1 MIRSLLILPP
11 LLALLLLSSIVT
23 YADDYSFDM
32 ESIETK
38 SFEYSGY
45 LRTEYKYQNLNEDS
59 PLYTLLGRN
68 DSTQNTSLNEALFRF
83 TYYHDDFK
91 LISSLSARYVNSDGL
106 NETLYTAYQLYAHH
120 TFSVN
125 HSIDV
130 GKKTLK
136 WGKGY
141 FFNPAAF
148 LDRPKDPTQPENAYE
163 GYVMAN
169 YSYNKSFEGDLRNF
183 KLDFIYMPTTSAV
196 NDDFYNATSTNLAL
210 KLYLLYLDTDI
221 EFLYLYSDEKKDKIG
236 FTFSRNILPHFEVHG
251 EYAKELE
258 GYHSY
263 LLGLKYVTQNDIT
276 ITSEYYYDS
285 DGLSKDEIRASVKL
299 LAFAGKSYV
308 VNKVSKKEPFG
319 LVYSSVYFRDMFN
332 TEDSS
337 HLDVLGFIYTFKN
350 NIEIDLSYNVNTGKE
365 ESDFGKKM
373 VSDFAWLKATWYF

>member
-1 MIRSLLILPP
+1 MIRSLLV
-11 LLALLLLSSIVT
+11 LLTLSTLST

-45 LRTEYKYQNLNEDS
+45 LRSEYKHQNLNEDS
-59 PLYTLLGRN
+59 PLYTQLNRN
-68 DSTQNTSLNEALFRF
+68 DNTQSSSLNEALFRF
-83 TYYHDDFK
+83 THYKDDFK
-91 LISSLSARYVNSDGL
+91 LIGSLSARYVNIDGL
-106 NETLYTAYQLYAHH
+106 DDTILTAYQLYAHN
-120 TFSVN
+120 TLSVN

-169 YSYNKSFEGDLRNF
+169 YSYNKSFEGDLQNL
-183 KLDFIYMPTTSAV
+183 KLDLIYMPTTSSV
-196 NDDFYNATSTNLAL
+196 NNDFYNATSTNLAV

-221 EFLYLYSDEKKDKIG
+221 EFIYLYSDEQKDKLG
-236 FTFSRNILPHFEVHG
+236 LTFSRNILPHFEVHG
-251 EYAKELE
+251 EYAKEIN

-263 LLGLKYVTQNDIT
+263 LLGLKYVTESDIT

-285 DGLSKDEIRASVKL
+285 DGLTKDEIRSSLKL
-299 LAFAGKSYV
+299 LAFAGKSYF
-308 VNKVSKKEPFG
+308 VNKFSKKEPFG
-319 LVYSSVYFRDMFN
+319 IVYSSVYFRDMLN
-332 TEDSS
+332 TKDNS
-337 HLDVLGFIYTFKN
+337 HLDALGFIYTFKN
-350 NIEIDLSYNVNTGKE
+350 NIEIDLSYNLNTGTE
-365 ESDFGKKM
+365 ESEFGKKM
-373 VSDFAWLKATWYF
+373 VSDFAWVKATWYF

>member
-1 MIRSLLILPP
+1 MIRV
-11 LLALLLLSSIVT
+11 LLAILVLYSAISH
-23 YADDYSFDM
+23 ADDYSFDM

-59 PLYTLLGRN
+59 PLYTLLGRE
-68 DSTQNTSLNEALFRF
+68 DKTQHTSLNEALFRF
-83 TYYHDDFK
+83 TYYKDDFK
-91 LISSLSARYVNSDGL
+91 LISSLSARYVNVDGTDESL
-106 NETLYTAYQLYAHH
+106 FTAYQLYAHH

-125 HSIDV
+125 HAIDV

-136 WGKGY
+136 WGTGY

-169 YSYNKSFEGDLRNF
+169 YSYNKSFEGDMQNL
-183 KLDFIYMPTTSAV
+183 KLDFIYMPTTSSV

-221 EFLYLYSDEKKDKIG
+221 EFIYLYSDEQKDKLG

-251 EYAKELE
+251 EYAKEIN

-263 LLGLKYVTQNDIT
+263 LLGLKYVTQSDIT
-276 ITSEYYYDS
+276 IISEYYYDS
-285 DGLSKDEIRASVKL
+285 DGLTRDEIRSSLKL
-299 LAFAGKSYV
+299 LAFPGKSYF
-308 VNKVSKKEPFG
+308 VNKFSKKEPFG
-319 LVYSSVYFRDMFN
+319 IVYSSVYFRDMLN
-332 TEDSS
+332 TEDNS
-337 HLDVLGFIYTFKN
+337 HLDALGFIYTFKN
-350 NIEIDLSYNVNTGKE
+350 NIEIDLSYNLNTGND
-365 ESDFGKKM
+365 ESEFGKKM

>member
-1 MIRSLLILPP
+1 MIRSV
-11 LLALLLLSSIVT
+11 LALLFLYATISP
-23 YADDYSFDM
+23 ADDYSFDM

-45 LRTEYKYQNLNEDS
+45 LRTEYKYQNLNTDS
-59 PLYTLLGRN
+59 PLYTLLGRE
-68 DSTQNTSLNEALFRF
+68 DKTQNTSLNEALFRF
-83 TYYHDDFK
+83 TYYQDDFK
-91 LISSLSARYVNSDGL
+91 LISALSARYVNIDGTDESL
-106 NETLYTAYQLYAHH
+106 FTAYQLYAHH
-120 TFSVN
+120 TFSIN

-169 YSYNKSFEGDLRNF
+169 YSYNKSFEGDLQNL
-183 KLDFIYMPTTSAV
+183 KLDFIYMPTTSSV
-196 NDDFYNATSTNLAL
+196 NGDFYHATSTNLAL

-221 EFLYLYSDEKKDKIG
+221 EFIYLYSDEQKDKIG
-236 FTFSRNILPHFEVHG
+236 FTFSKNIFPHFEIHG
-251 EYAKELE
+251 EVAKELN

-263 LLGLKYVTQNDIT
+263 LLGLKYVTQSDIT

-285 DGLSKDEIRASVKL
+285 DGLTKDEIRSSLKL
-299 LAFAGKSYV
+299 LAFAGKSYF
-308 VNKVSKKEPFG
+308 VNKFSKKEPFG
-319 LVYSSVYFRDMFN
+319 IVYSSVYFRDMFN
-332 TEDSS
+332 TEDHS
-337 HLDVLGFIYTFKN
+337 HLDALGFIYTFKN
-350 NIEIDLSYNVNTGKE
+350 NIEIDLSYNLNTGNE
-365 ESDFGKKM
+365 ESEFGKKM

>member
-1 MIRSLLILPP
+1 MIRCLLTLIM
-11 LLALLLLSSIVT
+11 LSSVVT

-45 LRTEYKYQNLNEDS
+45 LRTEYKYQNLNQDS
-59 PLYTLLGRN
+59 PLYTLLDRTG
-68 DSTQNTSLNEALFRF
+68 STQNTSLNEALFRF
-83 TYYHDDFK
+83 THYKDDFK
-91 LISSLSARYVNSDGL
+91 LIGSLSARYVNIDGS
-106 NETLYTAYQLYAHH
+106 NESLFTAYQLYAHN
-120 TFSVN
+120 TLSIN

-169 YSYNKSFEGDLRNF
+169 YSYNKSFEGDLQNL
-183 KLDFIYMPTTSAV
+183 KLDFIYMPTTSSI
-196 NDDFYNATSTNLAL
+196 NDDFYHACSSNLAM

-221 EFLYLYSDEKKDKIG
+221 EFIYLYSDEQKDKIG
-236 FTFSRNILPHFEVHG
+236 LTFSKNLAPHFEIHG

-263 LLGLKYVTQNDIT
+263 LVGLKYVTQSDIT

-285 DGLSKDEIRASVKL
+285 EGLTKEEIRSSLKL
-299 LAFAGKSYV
+299 LAFPGKSYF
-308 VNKVSKKEPFG
+308 VNKFSKKEPFG
-319 LVYSSVYFRDMFN
+319 IVYSSVYFRDMLN
-332 TEDSS
+332 GEDHS
-337 HLDVLGFIYTFKN
+337 HLDTLGFIYTFKN
-350 NIEIDLSYNVNTGKE
+350 NIEIDFSYNLNSGNE
-365 ESDFGKKM
+365 ESEFGKKM